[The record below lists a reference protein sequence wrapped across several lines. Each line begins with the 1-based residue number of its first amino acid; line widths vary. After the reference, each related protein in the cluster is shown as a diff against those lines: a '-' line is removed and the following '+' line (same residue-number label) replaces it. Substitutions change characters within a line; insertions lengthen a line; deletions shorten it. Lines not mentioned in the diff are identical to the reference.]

1 MKRLLMKG
9 TEAIAEAAIQAG
21 CRYFFG
27 YPITPQNEIPEYMSR
42 RLPEVGG
49 VYLQAESEVAAI
61 NMVLGG
67 VVAGGIVMTSSS
79 SPGISLMAEGI
90 SFMVGQEIPAVLVN
104 VMRAGPG
111 LGGILPSQS
120 DYNQAVFGVG
130 HGDCN
135 LLVLA
140 PSNLQEA
147 IHLVQESF
155 SLAQK
160 YRTPVFIIID
170 GVIGQIMEAVEIAP
184 KNTLI
189 PSNHQDWTV
198 GYKKERGGHKVVSK
212 SLLLDPHMLEKHNEH
227 LERKWRQ
234 IEGAEKRVQCVQTND
249 AEVILTAFG
258 TVARIAESVVEDLRE
273 EGLKIGLVRPISVHP
288 FPYETYEKL
297 IPHTKQ
303 ALCVEMNWGQMLT
316 DVRRGFQYRVPVT
329 FYGRSGGLCP
339 GVAEIKQE
347 CYKIFETL
355 KGE

>member
-9 TEAIAEAAIQAG
+9 TEAIAESAIQAG

-27 YPITPQNEIPEYMSR
+27 YPITPQNEIPEYMSK

-49 VYLQAESEVAAI
+49 VYLQAESEVSAI

-67 VVAGGIVMTSSS
+67 LAAGGIAMTSSS

-90 SFMVGQEIPAVLVN
+90 SFMVGQEIPAVIVN

-111 LGGILPSQS
+111 LGGILPAQS

-130 HGDCN
+130 HGDCRFP
-135 LLVLA
+135 VLA
-140 PSNLQEA
+140 PSNLQETV
-147 IHLVQESF
+147 HLVQEAF

-184 KNTLI
+184 KETFISPKHL
-189 PSNHQDWTV
+189 DWTV
-198 GYKKERGGHKVVSK
+198 GYKKERGGHKIISK
-212 SLLLDPHMLEKHNEH
+212 SLFLDPHLLEKHNEH
-227 LERKWRQ
+227 LEHKWHQ
-234 IEGAEKRVQCVQTND
+234 IEETEKRVQCIQTQD

-258 TVARIAESVVEDLRE
+258 TVARIAESVVKDLRE

-288 FPYETYEKL
+288 FPYDTYEKL

-303 ALCVEMNWGQMLT
+303 CLCVEMNWGQMLT

-329 FYGRSGGLCP
+329 FYGRSGGQCP
-339 GVAEIKQE
+339 SVEEIKQE
-347 CYKIFETL
+347 CYNIFETL
-355 KGE
+355 KA